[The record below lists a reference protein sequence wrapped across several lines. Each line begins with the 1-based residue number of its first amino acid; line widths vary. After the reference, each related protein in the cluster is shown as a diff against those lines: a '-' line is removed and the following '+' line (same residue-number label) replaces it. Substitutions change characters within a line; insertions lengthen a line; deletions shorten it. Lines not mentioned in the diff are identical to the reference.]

1 MKNDLSCEVVRDLL
15 PSYLDGVASGETKA
29 AVERHMEEC
38 PDCRETLR
46 RMKEPEVA
54 APPEEKEIDYLKKVR
69 RRSSR
74 KVAVILAI
82 VVLLSMAAMLR
93 LFYIGFPVDSRA
105 IAAVV
110 TVRDGT
116 VRLTGTLTDSGQSV
130 CRANITQNEDGGVEV
145 QMYASLPLFAHS
157 GDFTC
162 EYPAAKDVTS
172 VSVNGLVLWENGEAI
187 DSLTARLY
195 EAKNP
200 YVGDMSA
207 NANIASLLRVSNRV
221 GSFTNE
227 LQTDAEPYGW
237 TLLLEEPVA
246 QEKEKG
252 IKEEMQKCS
261 CVFLAEIEN
270 LGTVTWK
277 YETEAGKET
286 FTVTAAEAS
295 KLAGQDIKTCASS
308 ASELQALLDTLG
320 L

>member
-46 RMKEPEVA
+46 RMKEPKETA
-54 APPEEKEIDYLKKVR
+54 LTEEKEIDYLKKVR

-74 KVAVILAI
+74 KVAVILGI

-145 QMYASLPLFAHS
+145 QMYASLPVSYTHLTLSPASRSTALFS
-157 GDFTC
+157 G
-162 EYPAAKDVTS
+162 K
-172 VSVNGLVLWENGEAI
+172 
-187 DSLTARLY
+187 TARRSTGSRRGSTRRRT
-195 EAKNP
+195 P
-200 YVGDMSA
+200 MSA
-207 NANIASLLRVSNRV
+207 I
-221 GSFTNE
+221 
-227 LQTDAEPYGW
+227 
-237 TLLLEEPVA
+237 
-246 QEKEKG
+246 
-252 IKEEMQKCS
+252 
-261 CVFLAEIEN
+261 
-270 LGTVTWK
+270 
-277 YETEAGKET
+277 
-286 FTVTAAEAS
+286 
-295 KLAGQDIKTCASS
+295 
-308 ASELQALLDTLG
+308 
-320 L
+320 

>member
-46 RMKEPEVA
+46 RMKEPEDT

-82 VVLLSMAAMLR
+82 VVLLSMAAMFR

-130 CRANITQNEDGGVEV
+130 CRA
-145 QMYASLPLFAHS
+145 A
-157 GDFTC
+157 
-162 EYPAAKDVTS
+162 
-172 VSVNGLVLWENGEAI
+172 
-187 DSLTARLY
+187 
-195 EAKNP
+195 
-200 YVGDMSA
+200 
-207 NANIASLLRVSNRV
+207 
-221 GSFTNE
+221 
-227 LQTDAEPYGW
+227 
-237 TLLLEEPVA
+237 
-246 QEKEKG
+246 
-252 IKEEMQKCS
+252 
-261 CVFLAEIEN
+261 
-270 LGTVTWK
+270 
-277 YETEAGKET
+277 
-286 FTVTAAEAS
+286 
-295 KLAGQDIKTCASS
+295 
-308 ASELQALLDTLG
+308 
-320 L
+320 

>member
-46 RMKEPEVA
+46 RMKEPKETA
-54 APPEEKEIDYLKKVR
+54 LTEEKEIDYLKKVR

-74 KVAVILAI
+74 KVAVILGI

-145 QMYASLPLFAHS
+145 QMYASVP
-157 GDFTC
+157 
-162 EYPAAKDVTS
+162 S

-187 DSLTARLY
+187 DWLTARLY

-207 NANIASLLRVSNRV
+207 NANIASLLRVGNRV

-237 TLLLEEPVA
+237 TLLLDDPIAAEN
-246 QEKEKG
+246 EKST
-252 IKEEMQKCS
+252 KEEMRRCS
-261 CVFLAEIEN
+261 CVLLAEIEN

-277 YETEAGKET
+277 YETEAGEKT
-286 FTVTAAEAS
+286 FTVTASDAS
-295 KLAGQDIKTCASS
+295 KLAGQDIKTCAAS
-308 ASELQALLDTLG
+308 ASELQNLLNDLG
-320 L
+320 F